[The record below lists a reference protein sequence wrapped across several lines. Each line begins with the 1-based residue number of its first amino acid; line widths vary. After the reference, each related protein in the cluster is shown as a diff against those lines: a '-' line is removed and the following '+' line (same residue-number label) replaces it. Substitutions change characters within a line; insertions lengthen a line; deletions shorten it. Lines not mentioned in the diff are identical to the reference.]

1 MIPTQ
6 GTLFVAPR
14 GPQKATICQS
24 CKRYG
29 VMHERTADPFE
40 DTWRCLACGTSG
52 TRSYSREFGPRRE
65 EAKARA

>member
-1 MIPTQ
+1 MIPAQ
-6 GTLFVAPR
+6 GTLFGEPA
-14 GPQKATICQS
+14 QAETATVCQS
-24 CKRYG
+24 CGRYA
-29 VMHERTADPFE
+29 VVATRTDDPYE